1 MYINNS
7 LSRLQGIGGALSGA
21 VIGMLSI
28 VVFFEFGLLSACS
41 GLILAISTLYGYALF
56 AREHNK
62 TGIAFCLLLNFIAPL
77 PALLLLHSFS
87 RMGIDLMIPKIAG
100 IYFCSI
106 LGSVWGRTKLIAL
119 AD

>member
-1 MYINNS
+1 MHIENT
-7 LSRLQGIGGALSGA
+7 LSRMQGIGGALGGA

-28 VVFFEFGLLSACS
+28 VVFFEFSFLSACS
-41 GLILAISTLYGYALF
+41 GLILALSTFYGYALF

-62 TGIAFCLLLNFIAPL
+62 SGITFCLLLNFIAPL

-87 RMGIDLMIPKIAG
+87 RMGIDLMIPQIAG

-106 LGSVWGRTKLIAL
+106 LGSVWGRNKLIEL
-119 AD
+119 SK